1 MESKDLP
8 HANKGKK
15 ITIWLV
21 DDNTEILQTKNNIFE
36 DDYYRAIEVISRK
49 IRNPKIRDKLLKAI
63 S

>member
-1 MESKDLP
+1 MENKDLP

-15 ITIWLV
+15 ITVWLV

-36 DDYYRAIEVISRK
+36 DDYYRAIEIISRK
-49 IRNPKIRDKLLKAI
+49 ISNSKVRNKLLKAI